1 MKEFLQNFRS
11 VIQKHWDEQTVSPK
25 FLPIDSTRPLS
36 LGQCAPTS
44 QVLLAKLRQEFPERH
59 FTLAIG
65 EVRRSK
71 EAIIPYHVWVVEIA
85 QSPKENK
92 IVDVTADQSEV
103 LDKIVY
109 EAIRDLA
116 GRNIYYIAY
125 QQSRSERFIHERAS
139 QRAAILMARLA
150 SND

>member
-11 VIQKHWDEQTVSPK
+11 VIQKHWDEQTLSPK

-44 QVLLAKLRQEFPERH
+44 QVLLAKLRQGFPEKD

-65 EVRRSK
+65 EVRRGK
-71 EAIIPYHVWVVEIA
+71 EAIIPFHVWVVEIA
-85 QSPKENK
+85 QSPKDNK
-92 IVDVTADQSEV
+92 IIDVTADQSEV

-109 EAIRDLA
+109 ETIRDLA
-116 GRNIYYIAY
+116 KQNIFYIAY
-125 QQSRSERFIHERAS
+125 QQSRSERFIHEQAS
-139 QRAAILMARLA
+139 QRADILMNRLT